1 MRPNFLLL
9 SGLIAGGV
17 SMMSCQPVQDE
28 NVNKKLDEINKKLD
42 ALDKKVGAGGMANQQ
57 RPQPPPG
64 PDPNAVYAVAIDGAA
79 VSGPKS
85 AKVTIVE
92 AFEFA

>member
-1 MRPNFLLL
+1 MRPNFLVL
-9 SGLIAGGV
+9 SGLVAGGV
-17 SMMSCQPVQDE
+17 IMASCQPVADE

-42 ALDKKVGAGGMANQQ
+42 ALDKKVGAGGMQAQ

-64 PDPNAVYAVAIDGAA
+64 PDPNAVYAVPIEGSA
-79 VSGPKS
+79 VSGPKT

>member
-1 MRPNFLLL
+1 MIL
-9 SGLIAGGV
+9 SGLVAGGV
-17 SMMSCQPVQDE
+17 SMLSCQPVQDE
-28 NVNKKLDEINKKLD
+28 NVNKKLDEITKKLD
-42 ALDKKVGAGGMANQQ
+42 AIEKKIGAGGMGQQ

-79 VSGPKS
+79 VTGPKN

>member
-1 MRPNFLLL
+1 MRPNFLVL
-9 SGLIAGGV
+9 SGLVAGGV
-17 SMMSCQPVQDE
+17 IMASCQPVADE

-42 ALDKKVGAGGMANQQ
+42 ALDKKIAAGGMGQQ

-64 PDPNAVYAVAIDGAA
+64 PDPNTVYAVPIEGSA
-79 VSGPKS
+79 VNGPKT
-85 AKVTIVE
+85 AKITVIE